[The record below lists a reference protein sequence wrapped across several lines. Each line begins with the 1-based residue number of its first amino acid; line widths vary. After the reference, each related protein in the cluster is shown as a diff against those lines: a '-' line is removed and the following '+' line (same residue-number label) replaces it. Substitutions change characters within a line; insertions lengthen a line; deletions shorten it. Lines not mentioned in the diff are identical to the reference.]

1 MDCCANNPMTQESSA
16 DAIQDLSAD
25 PVNVPAPQ
33 EDGRRVCRD
42 CGRSSRAVTRKTMLL
57 MLKPEY
63 FDG

>member
-1 MDCCANNPMTQESSA
+1 MTQESSA